1 MPIQMV
7 CDSTPSLVSAA
18 IRDALHST
26 GSGGGSGSTN
36 GRAYGATG
44 GGSSGVT
51 VNGSSSSAQIA
62 NKQQQQQAFRRTTAT
77 LLDDQ
82 LDEPEEDA
90 ANDLVESISQSLR
103 QGQQV
108 KPITYEEGP
117 SYSASLDKLKAKYI
131 VLKATVPPNESAT
144 SSSTSNNT
152 SATPFG
158 GLSAKLSN
166 ASSLTMNGGAAGA
179 MKLFSSTSSNSTP
192 SNTGSKSSGANALQQ
207 QQSQQIKLQFRY
219 LCQLVL
225 RFLVP
230 LWSSLRTTARRKT
243 IRRWQRANSIA
254 LSQIVEDGVPASA
267 SSTTAAGRMDSNSAT
282 LPTPKRTLFPRENVQ
297 IGWKTTGRKW
307 LVGAGMMNMGNTCY
321 LNSTLQALFHVPAIA
336 NWLLS
341 DEPHRAK
348 CDDGGSV
355 GSCIICA
362 MAKTLLESQ
371 SNQSAFRPYLVYSK
385 LRLVCKHLV
394 PGRQED
400 AHEFLRYLVEAME
413 KSYLARSKNSKELD
427 QYSKETTPLN
437 QILGGYLR
445 SEVKCLS
452 CQHVST
458 TFQHFEDL
466 LLDIRKASSIDEAL
480 EHYFARERLE
490 EMGYKCEACKRRVA
504 ATKQFSLERAPFV
517 LCVQLKRFSVLGGK
531 INKNVELR
539 SKLDL
544 TPFSSPAMRTTGG
557 KLMYRLTSMVTHLG
571 NTQHCGHYTAIGHTD
586 AGGYHVFD
594 DSTVRPIGIHS
605 VMSTN
610 AYILFYELE
619 SVAAG
624 AVGLANGACRA
635 KATVTIGQPSSTATL
650 TSMGH
655 LSNGSAPTGGTNSG
669 GGGGSSGGGGG
680 GSGGT
685 PGKATHS
692 PSPLRVLG
700 TGNGNGAAGGLVPS
714 KLEQKCG
721 FIGPVLPPTAVPT
734 QPTTTA
740 ATSTTKQTS
749 AGGHAHTAQI
759 NASSSALSCAAVPD
773 HFSSPSSTASTLSNA
788 SPLCSPVKHHQP
800 VPKAP
805 KLPATATTAG
815 AAATNGAKSLSMPRL
830 GSGSNG
836 SVVSLVP
843 YDSDDTSGTTSSD
856 DDEVTTVTK
865 SIVLTNGGGKRVK
878 TQHTPFTN
886 GKRTAKHERE
896 EDDEEEDD
904 DDVEEDEEE
913 DADDDEEEEPT
924 EIAPTPR
931 SPQIIKTKAG
941 LWKVSQSSTADQ
953 LSQPE
958 SGSSSASSSKSC
970 SPATSGGS
978 SPMNSPA
985 PPKAPHLTNGHQR
998 HHTANGGKSSN
1009 NKHAAGTNG
1018 ISLSSA
1024 SPISNNSGE
1033 ANAGGASAV
1042 QQLLKY
1048 SHRGYGAPVK
1058 SWNGQQTTMERELA
1072 HDRREERKRQFEDDR
1087 ETEMD
1092 RGRVKKTKSG
1102 AASATAL
1109 STNGS
1114 GGSSNLFQQYQN
1126 HQSQGAGGGKW
1137 MGGNGANRTNF
1148 HNNHHHHQS
1157 NGYRGGNGYY
1167 QNGNGNRH
1175 QGSGGFRNGGGG
1187 GGGRRFGGGR
1197 NGGGF
1202 HTKAHHHHQRG
1213 ESGSGMAGGG
1223 GGGSNGFYHR

>member
-1 MPIQMV
+1 M
-7 CDSTPSLVSAA
+7 
-18 IRDALHST
+18 
-26 GSGGGSGSTN
+26 
-36 GRAYGATG
+36 
-44 GGSSGVT
+44 
-51 VNGSSSSAQIA
+51 NGSSASAKFA
-62 NKQQQQQAFRRTTAT
+62 NKQQQQQAFRRTAAS
-77 LLDDQ
+77 LLDEQ
-82 LDEPEEDA
+82 LPDEPDEDA
-90 ANDLVESISQSLR
+90 TNDLVESISQSLR
-103 QGQQV
+103 QGQQI
-108 KPITYEEGP
+108 KPIAYEEGP
-117 SYSASLDKLKAKYI
+117 CYSASLEKLKSKYI
-131 VLKATVPPNESAT
+131 VLTATAPPNESAT
-144 SSSTSNNT
+144 SGTSSTS
-152 SATPFG
+152 FG
-158 GLSAKLSN
+158 GLSSKVSN
-166 ASSLTMNGGAAGA
+166 TALTMNGGGS
-179 MKLFSSTSSNSTP
+179 MKLFSSQSTPNST
-192 SNTGSKSSGANALQQ
+192 GGKSSGANVLHQHQQ
-207 QQSQQIKLQFRY
+207 Q
-219 LCQLVL
+219 
-225 RFLVP
+225 
-230 LWSSLRTTARRKT
+230 
-243 IRRWQRANSIA
+243 N
-254 LSQIVEDGVPASA
+254 GVPACA
-267 SSTTAAGRMDSNSAT
+267 SGTTTATTTTTTGGRMDSSSNASAAAA

-413 KSYLARSKNSKELD
+413 KSYLSRSKNSKELD

-531 INKNVELR
+531 INKHVELR

-544 TPFSSPAMRTTGG
+544 TPFSSPAMRSTGG

-594 DSTVRPIGIHS
+594 DSNVRPIGIHS

-624 AVGLANGACRA
+624 AVGLTNGACRA

-655 LSNGSAPTGGTNSG
+655 LSNGGNTPGTAGSSG
-669 GGGGSSGGGGG
+669 SGAGTSGSGGSSGT
-680 GSGGT
+680 GGT
-685 PGKATHS
+685 PGKASHS

-700 TGNGNGAAGGLVPS
+700 TGGGNGAAGGLFPS

-721 FIGPVLPPTAVPT
+721 FIGPVLPSVAAAAH
-734 QPTTTA
+734 QTTA
-740 ATSTTKQTS
+740 ATSTTTKQTS
-749 AGGHAHTAQI
+749 NGGNGHHAAQSI
-759 NASSSALSCAAVPD
+759 TTTSVLSTKSVPDQAD

-788 SPLCSPVKHHQP
+788 AGSPMCSPVKHHP
-800 VPKAP
+800 GSKLSEAP
-805 KLPATATTAG
+805 KS
-815 AAATNGAKSLSMPRL
+815 KSLSMPKL
-830 GSGSNG
+830 GTGTNG
-836 SVVSLVP
+836 NVVSLVP
-843 YDSDDTSGTTSSD
+843 YDSDDTNSATSEDEEREPTT
-856 DDEVTTVTK
+856 TAK
-865 SIVLTNGGGKRVK
+865 SIVLTNGGGGGGGGKRIK
-878 TQHTPFTN
+878 TLHTPFTN
-886 GKRTAKHERE
+886 GKRPAVKKE
-896 EDDEEEDD
+896 EDVEDEDDDDDDEEED
-904 DDVEEDEEE
+904 ER
-913 DADDDEEEEPT
+913 T
-924 EIAPTPR
+924 ETSSSSR
-931 SPQIIKTKAG
+931 SPQMIKTNSG
-941 LWKVSQSSTADQ
+941 LWKVSKSSTADQ

-978 SPMNSPA
+978 SPANSPA
-985 PPKAPHLTNGHQR
+985 PKPKPPHLPIIINGGAGGNNHQRQSTNGSGGG
-998 HHTANGGKSSN
+998 GGKTHNKLLPTVNGAASSSN
-1009 NKHAAGTNG
+1009 THHNG
-1018 ISLSSA
+1018 EQNGNGST
-1024 SPISNNSGE
+1024 
-1033 ANAGGASAV
+1033 V
-1042 QQLLKY
+1042 QQLLKF

-1072 HDRREERKRQFEDDR
+1072 NDRREERKRQFEDDR
-1087 ETEMD
+1087 ETDMD

-1102 AASATAL
+1102 AVGSAL
-1109 STNGS
+1109 SANGAS
-1114 GGSSNLFQQYQN
+1114 SSSNPFQQYQN
-1126 HQSQGAGGGKW
+1126 HGGKW
-1137 MGGNGANRTNF
+1137 MGGNGNGNRPNF
-1148 HNNHHHHQS
+1148 HNHHNGHNQS
-1157 NGYRGGNGYY
+1157 NGYRGGGGGGQGYY
-1167 QNGNGNRH
+1167 QNGNGHNRH
-1175 QGSGGFRNGGGG
+1175 HGGGGGGFRNGGAAA
-1187 GGGRRFGGGR
+1187 GGGRRFGGGGR
-1197 NGGGF
+1197 NGDGF
-1202 HTKAHHHHQRG
+1202 HTKAHHHHQRS
-1213 ESGSGMAGGG
+1213 EQGSGMA